1 MAIHMHEGRKIL
13 TEPYDKH
20 GHKASVQIPG
30 TGKWICVARSPE
42 IGSHKQVLTE
52 AMKAVDDGKV

>member
-42 IGSHKQVLTE
+42 IGSTE